1 MADREGCIDSVP
13 YDCIYDGPLGF
24 EKNNNTDTVK
34 KVEVQDPLEE
44 VDIGNGDYPR
54 PTYVNKMLPDYFK
67 KEMVEIL
74 KEYCDCFAWDYA
86 EMPGLS
92 RELVEHQLPLK
103 ANVKPVK
110 QPPRRFAPEVVQ
122 KIKEEIERLLKAK
135 FIRTARY
142 VNWIS
147 NIVPVMKKNGKLR
160 VCIDFRDLNSA
171 TPKDEYPMSI
181 ADMLIDSIA
190 GHEILSFM
198 DGYSGYNQIYIAEED
213 VSKTAFRC
221 PGALGTFEWVVMP
234 FGLKNAGNF
243 LGFLVQKKGIEID
256 KNKAKAIL
264 KAPPPANKKQLQ
276 AFLGKV
282 NYLRRFISNL
292 SGKTKVFAPL
302 IKLKKEEELQWKT
315 EHQEAF
321 DNIKQY
327 LTNPPIMTPPRHGA
341 PLKLYVSASEV
352 TIGGMLAQEDENGN
366 ERVIYY
372 LSRVLNDVQSRY
384 SPIEK
389 LCLALYFS
397 CLKLKYYL
405 IPRNVYVISKFDVL
419 KYMLSSPILHGR
431 LGKWML
437 ALTEF
442 SLYFVPARA
451 VKGQV
456 LADFLVDHPCIDIDE
471 NSLSFVGLV
480 PWKLYFDGSCHK
492 GGVGIGILI
501 ISPSGEPSKFLFEL
515 NYSCSNNEAE
525 YEALIMGL
533 ELLLERGVKNVE
545 IFEDS
550 QLVVRQVS
558 LEYRCVSENLRKYF
572 NVATELLSKFDN
584 IIVRH
589 VPRELNQEANELAQI
604 ASRYK
609 IKPSTLEKLVRIKD
623 IFMPLREREVL
634 SLEKLDPEDWR
645 VSIVEY
651 LKNPSLSVDRKL
663 KYRAQSY
670 VLISNV
676 LFKKSVDGNLL
687 TCLGEKE
694 AYFALAEVHE
704 GICGAHQSGKKM
716 KWVINRRRLYWPTI
730 QKDCINYARSCE
742 ECQKHGSLQH
752 IPASEL
758 HVIIKPW
765 PFRGWALDLIRQ
777 IHPPSSKGHKFILVG
792 VDYFSKWVEAIPLR
806 EVTHNEIIDFIE
818 EHIVH
823 RFGIP
828 QSITTD

>member
-1 MADREGCIDSVP
+1 
-13 YDCIYDGPLGF
+13 
-24 EKNNNTDTVK
+24 
-34 KVEVQDPLEE
+34 
-44 VDIGNGDYPR
+44 
-54 PTYVNKMLPDYFK
+54 
-67 KEMVEIL
+67 
-74 KEYCDCFAWDYA
+74 
-86 EMPGLS
+86 MP
-92 RELVEHQLPLK
+92 
-103 ANVKPVK
+103 
-110 QPPRRFAPEVVQ
+110 
-122 KIKEEIERLLKAK
+122 
-135 FIRTARY
+135 
-142 VNWIS
+142 
-147 NIVPVMKKNGKLR
+147 
-160 VCIDFRDLNSA
+160 
-171 TPKDEYPMSI
+171 I
-181 ADMLIDSIA
+181 ADMLIDSTA
-190 GHEILSFM
+190 GHEMLSFM

-221 PGALGTFEWVVMP
+221 PG
-234 FGLKNAGNF
+234 
-243 LGFLVQKKGIEID
+243 
-256 KNKAKAIL
+256 
-264 KAPPPANKKQLQ
+264 
-276 AFLGKV
+276 
-282 NYLRRFISNL
+282 
-292 SGKTKVFAPL
+292 KTKVFAPL
-302 IKLKKEEELQWKT
+302 IKLKKEEEFQWKT

-372 LSRVLNDVQSRY
+372 LSRVLNGVDSRY

-442 SLYFVPARA
+442 SLHFVPARA

-456 LADFLVDHPCIDIDE
+456 LADFLVDHPCIDIDK
-471 NSLSFVGLV
+471 SLLGFVGLV

-492 GGVGIGILI
+492 GGVAIGILI

-533 ELLLERGVKNVE
+533 ELILERGVKNVK
-545 IFEDS
+545 IFGDS

-584 IIVRH
+584 VIVRH

-604 ASRYK
+604 SSRYK

-645 VSIVEY
+645 VPIVEY

-694 AYFALAEVHE
+694 AYLALAEVHE
-704 GICGAHQSGKKM
+704 GICGAHQSGEKI

-730 QKDCINYARSCE
+730 QRDCINYES
-742 ECQKHGSLQH
+742 QKHGSLQH
-752 IPASEL
+752 ISASEL

-765 PFRGWALDLIRQ
+765 PFRG
-777 IHPPSSKGHKFILVG
+777 
-792 VDYFSKWVEAIPLR
+792 
-806 EVTHNEIIDFIE
+806 
-818 EHIVH
+818 
-823 RFGIP
+823 
-828 QSITTD
+828 

>member
-1 MADREGCIDSVP
+1 
-13 YDCIYDGPLGF
+13 
-24 EKNNNTDTVK
+24 
-34 KVEVQDPLEE
+34 
-44 VDIGNGDYPR
+44 
-54 PTYVNKMLPDYFK
+54 
-67 KEMVEIL
+67 
-74 KEYCDCFAWDYA
+74 
-86 EMPGLS
+86 
-92 RELVEHQLPLK
+92 
-103 ANVKPVK
+103 
-110 QPPRRFAPEVVQ
+110 
-122 KIKEEIERLLKAK
+122 
-135 FIRTARY
+135 
-142 VNWIS
+142 
-147 NIVPVMKKNGKLR
+147 
-160 VCIDFRDLNSA
+160 
-171 TPKDEYPMSI
+171 
-181 ADMLIDSIA
+181 
-190 GHEILSFM
+190 
-198 DGYSGYNQIYIAEED
+198 
-213 VSKTAFRC
+213 
-221 PGALGTFEWVVMP
+221 
-234 FGLKNAGNF
+234 
-243 LGFLVQKKGIEID
+243 
-256 KNKAKAIL
+256 
-264 KAPPPANKKQLQ
+264 
-276 AFLGKV
+276 
-282 NYLRRFISNL
+282 
-292 SGKTKVFAPL
+292 
-302 IKLKKEEELQWKT
+302 
-315 EHQEAF
+315 
-321 DNIKQY
+321 
-327 LTNPPIMTPPRHGA
+327 
-341 PLKLYVSASEV
+341 
-352 TIGGMLAQEDENGN
+352 
-366 ERVIYY
+366 
-372 LSRVLNDVQSRY
+372 
-384 SPIEK
+384 
-389 LCLALYFS
+389 
-397 CLKLKYYL
+397 
-405 IPRNVYVISKFDVL
+405 
-419 KYMLSSPILHGR
+419 MLSSPILHGR

-442 SLYFVPARA
+442 SLHFVPARA

-456 LADFLVDHPCIDIDE
+456 LADFLVDHPCIDVDE
-471 NSLSFVGLV
+471 NLLSFVGLV

-545 IFEDS
+545 ILGDS

-558 LEYRCVSENLRKYF
+558 LEYRCVSENLIKYF

-584 IIVRH
+584 IIIRH

-645 VSIVEY
+645 VPIVEY
-651 LKNPSLSVDRKL
+651 LKNPNLSVNKKL

-676 LFKKSVDGNLL
+676 LFKKSIDGNLL

-694 AYFALAEVHE
+694 AYLALAEVHE
-704 GICGAHQSGKKM
+704 EICGAHQSGKKM
-716 KWVINRRRLYWPTI
+716 KWVMNRRRLYWPTI
-730 QKDCINYARSCE
+730 QRDCTNYARSCE
-742 ECQKHGSLQH
+742 ECQKHGSLRH

-765 PFRGWALDLIRQ
+765 PFRGWALDLIGQ

-828 QSITTD
+828 QSITTDQGTIGSTGTTPYKLVYGHDAVLPIDINLQSIRVARQDEMPVVDYWNSLYDELNELDDERLRALERVIRQKEIMSKSYNRRVKAKTFAVGDLVWKTILPIERKSKTYGKWSPTWEGPYVVDKVYPGNAYKIIEIGSGRRIPSINGKYLKVYRPGIHEINIPHV